1 METTEDIGSKVLAV
15 IGEYLGEAVTPE
27 TVLADKGADSMDVRE
42 IAMNIED
49 EFDISISDEQLES
62 VQTAQDLIALV
73 AAAKP

>member
-27 TVLADKGADSMDVRE
+27 TVLADKGADSLDVID
-42 IAMNIED
+42 IATDLENEFGIE
-49 EFDISISDEQLES
+49 ISDDQLET

-73 AAAKP
+73 AANQT